1 MQAVKLDDSL
11 PEAHISLGLVR
22 ESYDWDWSGAESEFK
37 RAIQLNPNYAS
48 GHQWYGDFLA
58 RMGRFDEARIELKK
72 AQELD
77 PLSLLT
83 NTSLGRLLYF
93 TRQYD
98 EAALQLTKTLDMDP
112 KFVPAQHAIEAAY
125 AQNGMFK
132 EAVGERQKVLTL
144 FGSPDLAAS
153 IGEDFNA
160 SGYPGVLKSSLEGL
174 KEVSKHGYVSSYNMA
189 QIYARLGDKNQALA
203 ALEQAYHDRDSNLTY
218 VKVEPAFDDFRS
230 DPRFQKIVQQLA
242 LPQ

>member
-1 MQAVKLDDSL
+1 
-11 PEAHISLGLVR
+11 
-22 ESYDWDWSGAESEFK
+22 
-37 RAIQLNPNYAS
+37 
-48 GHQWYGDFLA
+48 
-58 RMGRFDEARIELKK
+58 MGRFDEARIELKK

-83 NTSLGRLLYF
+83 NTSLGRQLYF

-98 EAALQLTKTLDMDP
+98 DAAVQLTKTLEMDP

-132 EAVGERQKVLTL
+132 EAIGERQKVLTL
-144 FGSPDLAAS
+144 SGNPDLAAS

-160 SGYPGVLKSSLEGL
+160 SGYPGVMKSWLEGL
-174 KEVSKHGYVSSYNMA
+174 KEVSKRGYVSSYNMA

-203 ALEQAYHDRDSNLTY
+203 VARNRLTTARQQPHLCEGRTRFRRIALRSTIPEDRAAAGLAAVLLECSIRRGH
-218 VKVEPAFDDFRS
+218 AFGKGTTSVVR
-230 DPRFQKIVQQLA
+230 
-242 LPQ
+242 